1 MLRSVMDELNVLAMG
16 WLASDFRGRLMVD
29 AEFRV
34 SWINAAASRLVSASE
49 ILILHQEQLSFFNK
63 SDETRFGTFLSTL
76 RTKAGHE
83 VLALEDGEG
92 QLVFC
97 GWHDADTGIS
107 CLEVNLAHAEERPL
121 FADFRSAFG
130 LTDSETQTAL
140 ALFNGKTV
148 TEVADARKVSVETV
162 RTQVRKV
169 YVKMG
174 AQSREKFYKKL
185 MPFRIT

>member
-1 MLRSVMDELNVLAMG
+1 MLRSVMTELNVLAMG
-16 WLASDFRGRLMVD
+16 WIASDFRGRLMVD
-29 AEFRV
+29 PQLRI
-34 SWINAAASRLVSASE
+34 SWMNAAASRLLDASE
-49 ILILHQEQLSFFNK
+49 ILMQQQDQISFFNE
-63 SDETRFGTFLSTL
+63 SDETRFSTFLSAL

-107 CLEVNLAHAEERPL
+107 CLEISLAHAEEQPL

-162 RTQVRKV
+162 RTQVRKL
-169 YVKMG
+169 YIKMG

-185 MPFRIT
+185 MPFRIV